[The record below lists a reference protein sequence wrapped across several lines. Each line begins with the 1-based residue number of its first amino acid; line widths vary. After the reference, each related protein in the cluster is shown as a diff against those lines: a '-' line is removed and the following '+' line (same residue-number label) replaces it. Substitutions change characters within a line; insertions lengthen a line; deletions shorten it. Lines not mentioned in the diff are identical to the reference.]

1 MELACFDFDGTMIRG
16 DSIAAYLKGALQ
28 KKLISP
34 AEYAAVG
41 WHTARYFL
49 GLESGNRVKTRAL
62 QFTRKLTEAQRRE
75 LDRDFALNTLLP
87 RLYPGAR
94 ARWEQHRREGKKLLL
109 VSAST
114 ENYMRFVADAL
125 QADALLCTRMLPDGT
140 VTDNCKGEE
149 KVRRIREW
157 LGAQDI
163 RADFAASF
171 AYGDSASDLPMLRL
185 TGHPVQVNPRK
196 KLRKAA
202 PDMEAVHWENP

>member
-1 MELACFDFDGTMIRG
+1 
-16 DSIAAYLKGALQ
+16 
-28 KKLISP
+28 
-34 AEYAAVG
+34 
-41 WHTARYFL
+41 
-49 GLESGNRVKTRAL
+49 
-62 QFTRKLTEAQRRE
+62 
-75 LDRDFALNTLLP
+75 
-87 RLYPGAR
+87 
-94 ARWEQHRREGKKLLL
+94 
-109 VSAST
+109 
-114 ENYMRFVADAL
+114 MRFVADGL
-125 QADALLCTRMLPDGT
+125 GFDGLLATGLDEHSR
-140 VTDNCKGEE
+140 VIVNCKGEE